1 MHLLKKAISLVLVL
15 FFMLPAV
22 VGQAEQ
28 SQVAMLQMIWKA
40 QTMDGLGN
48 GVWVIPEAA
57 LNDYFAVY
65 ADNDKVKNLSL
76 KLLGNNKLYVA
87 FDSSVGRVGLTCEVK
102 QFVHNQDESYAEVYI
117 RKKEVAG
124 KPFMSWMMKFIPV
137 GAIANLLGNPMKDV
151 KVVDAK
157 FSGNT
162 LKVNFRPLVEKS
174 LLVNNGIVRKIEISG
189 MTIDEGALK
198 LHTNMRA
205 TELLSMVAGL

>member
-1 MHLLKKAISLVLVL
+1 MLVL

-205 TELLSMVAGL
+205 TELLGMVAGL